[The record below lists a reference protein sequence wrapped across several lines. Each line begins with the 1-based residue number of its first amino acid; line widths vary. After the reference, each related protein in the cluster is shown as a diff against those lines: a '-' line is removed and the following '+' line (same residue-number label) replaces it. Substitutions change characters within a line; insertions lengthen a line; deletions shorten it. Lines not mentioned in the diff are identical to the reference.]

1 MSFAVCNTLIS
12 IKTKHLLKL
21 GLRVM
26 MFNATFNNISVT
38 NISLYR
44 GGQFYWWRKQEYPEK
59 TTDLLYHIMLYRV
72 EWAGF
77 ELTTLVVIGTDCIA
91 SCKSNYNTIIEGPVL
106 VGFVLLDL

>member
-1 MSFAVCNTLIS
+1 MDKRKGANNDLQKITQ
-12 IKTKHLLKL
+12 KTKDRATRTPLKP
-21 GLRVM
+21 GL
-26 MFNATFNNISVT
+26 ISVT

-77 ELTTLVVIGTDCIA
+77 ELTTLVVIGNNGIGRY
-91 SCKSNYNTIIEGPVL
+91 KSDYHTITTITATI
-106 VGFVLLDL
+106 